1 MTTLQ
6 LKSPAATKS
15 SPTTRLP
22 RGLSTLITTE
32 CRLLSRDITA
42 VFFLLAFPTVLL
54 VGMGLA
60 IPGMRT
66 SPPDLP
72 APLAGLRIIDLY
84 VPVLLAIAIATAA
97 LTILPAYLA
106 TYRETGVLR
115 RLGTTPMRPSG
126 ILAANLI
133 AVVFGTIGGAALAL
147 TISTVTLG
155 TPLPTNLGLA
165 LGAFALGIVATFA
178 LGVLIGGIAPKAT
191 AVSGIGMLIYF
202 PMMFLAG
209 MWTPGPAM
217 PETVRTVAMYSPLG
231 ACAQAMEAAWFG
243 GDFPLTQLIVMVVWA
258 AGLFALAA
266 RTFRWR

>member
-97 LTILPAYLA
+97 SSASVLA
-106 TYRETGVLR
+106 
-115 RLGTTPMRPSG
+115 M
-126 ILAANLI
+126 
-133 AVVFGTIGGAALAL
+133 
-147 TISTVTLG
+147 TIS
-155 TPLPTNLGLA
+155 A
-165 LGAFALGIVATFA
+165 
-178 LGVLIGGIAPKAT
+178 
-191 AVSGIGMLIYF
+191 
-202 PMMFLAG
+202 
-209 MWTPGPAM
+209 
-217 PETVRTVAMYSPLG
+217 
-231 ACAQAMEAAWFG
+231 
-243 GDFPLTQLIVMVVWA
+243 
-258 AGLFALAA
+258 
-266 RTFRWR
+266 